1 MIIQLTDAPRMVLA
15 PVAGRENGCIYPVL
29 GVVKGG
35 AVGNVC
41 QSLLRRGLID
51 EVPADDAHTVW
62 RCAED
67 GSPLTLTISKSGLAV
82 ISSENGDTEASRVE
96 NQPCPGMPQRDEL
109 HRLHQEQHSPQS
121 SPPGSKQDALL
132 GLLQRPEGA
141 TIAEMQAATGWQ
153 PHSVRGAL
161 SGVLRNKLGHKVAST
176 KDCERG
182 RVYRIAD

>member
-1 MIIQLTDAPRMVLA
+1 MHIQLTPIQRMVLA
-15 PVAGRENGCIYPVL
+15 PAAARESGCIYPVL
-29 GVVKGG
+29 KSLKGG

-51 EVPADDAHTVW
+51 EVPADDVHTVW

-67 GSPLTLTISKSGLAV
+67 GSALTLTISIAGRAAV
-82 ISSENGDTEASRVE
+82 ETENRDAEARTVE
-96 NQPCPGMPQRDEL
+96 NQPCPGMAQGDGSNGLRQEHQRPQGR
-109 HRLHQEQHSPQS
+109 S
-121 SPPGSKQDALL
+121 SGSKQHALL

-161 SGVLRNKLGHKVAST
+161 SGVLRNKLGHMVTST
-176 KDCERG
+176 KEGERG
-182 RVYRIAD
+182 RVYHIAG